1 MISRYNALH
10 KARRAERA
18 AEIAAEKLRYDE
30 AKRRDAEQEQSTA
43 APAPESKPAQQQQN
57 QRHQQRR

>member
-10 KARRAERA
+10 KARRAAQA

-30 AKRRDAEQEQSTA
+30 AKRRDAEQEQTPA
-43 APAPESKPAQQQQN
+43 ATAPESKHS
-57 QRHQQRR
+57 QRPQHRR